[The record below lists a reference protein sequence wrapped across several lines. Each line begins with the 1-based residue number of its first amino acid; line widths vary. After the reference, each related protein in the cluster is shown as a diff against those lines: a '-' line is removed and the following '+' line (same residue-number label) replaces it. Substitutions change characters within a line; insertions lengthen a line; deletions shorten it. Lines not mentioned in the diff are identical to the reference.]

1 MGITHVNVGGSV
13 FAFMSRRQKR
23 YTNLT
28 FSAYC
33 TGGCAFV
40 QNVVINDPVC
50 TIKTAYMPHAHRY
63 ADILYNKCATK
74 QHPTKHTP
82 TKQQTLTPGRRI
94 YYPAFGYLCQD
105 IVHVPP
111 SYETKHTKT
120 KNLFSRLKRKREG
133 YIYIYI
139 YINTHTGW

>member
-94 YYPAFGYLCQD
+94 YYPASC
-105 IVHVPP
+105 IRV
-111 SYETKHTKT
+111 EE
-120 KNLFSRLKRKREG
+120 EG

-139 YINTHTGW
+139 YRHRMVIYNYDSCR